1 MSRSAADRIADVR
14 RLLQAARKLV
24 DQRAELVPAI
34 VDSTGLSTEGVELAL
49 ARHVE
54 TEATDAELSRLV
66 SCAGDVSRVAVVLSA
81 NVFVGA
87 LRAIALARAASDDV
101 VVRPS
106 RRDPAFALA
115 LVGAANALGD
125 THLRI
130 DDALDVASV
139 EAGEIHVY
147 GRDETIAD
155 VRGKA
160 REGVRVLGHGSGM
173 GVALVTA
180 EAELA
185 EAARGLAEDVV
196 VFDQRG
202 CLSPRIAL
210 VLGDEARAAALAEAL
225 HAELERLGA
234 SIPRGDVPADERA
247 ASGRYVAT
255 MTYACRVLVGS
266 EHAIG
271 IAPPGAPLVLPP
283 PYRHVHVAAC
293 ASLERRREAPRA
305 AREGRGQ
312 RRQRRPRG
320 RASLARACPWARLSA
335 LGDDA
340 AATPRRPGGRRARPA
355 DVLGHAR
362 VPVTSTKNREIDR
375 RACRISSPL
384 RSSCS

>member
-1 MSRSAADRIADVR
+1 MVRTAAHRIADVR
-14 RLLQAARKLV
+14 RLLLAARRILEK
-24 DQRAELVPAI
+24 RAELVPAI

-49 ARHVE
+49 GSHVE
-54 TEATDAELSRLV
+54 FEATDEELSRLV
-66 SCAGDVSRVAVVLSA
+66 ACAGDVSRVAVVLSA

-106 RRDPAFALA
+106 RRDPAFTRA

-125 THLRI
+125 TCLRI
-130 DDALDVASV
+130 DEALDVAGL

-155 VRGKA
+155 VRARA

-173 GVALVTA
+173 GIALVSA
-180 EAELA
+180 AADLSH
-185 EAARGLAEDVV
+185 AARALADDVV

-210 VLGDEARAAALAEAL
+210 VIGDEVRAAALGDAL
-225 HAELERLGA
+225 HAELDRLA
-234 SIPRGDVPADERA
+234 ATIPRGDVPKDERA

-266 EHAIG
+266 QHAIG

-293 ASLERRREAPRA
+293 ASLADAERLLAP
-305 AREGRGQ
+305 
-312 RRQRRPRG
+312 
-320 RASLARACPWARLSA
+320 LARAVVSVGSDDLEAARAIAPPWARLSA
-335 LGDDA
+335 LG
-340 AATPRRPGGRRARPA
+340 RMQRPPLDGPVDGREA
-355 DVLGHAR
+355 
-362 VPVTSTKNREIDR
+362 K
-375 RACRISSPL
+375 L
-384 RSSCS
+384 R